1 MTALS
6 LLSQPAFRSEL
17 LARVSAEVEG
27 VQNAILEA
35 TESRSDMVERVVR
48 HTLSGGGKRL
58 RPAFVMLAAR
68 AIDPDAPTERL
79 HRLGACMEMVHM
91 ATLVHDDVV
100 DNSPTRRGRPTAGVA
115 FGNTASILTGDVLL
129 AKAMALLAED
139 GDLGMIAT
147 VSNAVVEMAEG
158 EVLELEQRGDFDLDE
173 TRHREVLHLKT
184 AAFIRCCCEIGAIAA
199 GGTRAQVEALAE
211 YGARVGLAFQIADD
225 LLDYRGD
232 NRKTGKPIA
241 TDFREGQATLPL
253 IALRDKL
260 SPGELGIARRR
271 FGANVSEDEIR
282 MIGDWMETRGAY
294 AYAEA
299 AAQAEIDAAKAALG
313 SLDHAPES
321 AEPVAMLD
329 AIADYV
335 LTRQS

>member
-6 LLSQPAFRSEL
+6 LLTHPTFKPEL
-17 LARVSAEVEG
+17 LARVAEEVEG

-35 TESRSDMVERVVR
+35 TESESDMVERVVR

-68 AIDPDAPTERL
+68 AINPEIPTERL

-91 ATLVHDDVV
+91 ATLLHDDVV
-100 DNSPTRRGRPTAGVA
+100 DNSSTRRGRPTAGVA

-129 AKAMALLAED
+129 SKSMIVLAQD
-139 GDLGMIAT
+139 GDLEIIET
-147 VSNAVVEMAEG
+147 VAQAVVEMAEG

-173 TRHREVLHLKT
+173 ERHREVLHLKT
-184 AAFIRCCCEIGAIAA
+184 AAFIRCCCEIGGLAA
-199 GGTRAQVEALAE
+199 GATKIQREALAE
-211 YGARVGLAFQIADD
+211 YGAHVGLAFQIADD

-232 NRKTGKPIA
+232 KRKTGKTIA

-260 SPGELGIARRR
+260 TPAELQIARRR
-271 FGANVSEDEIR
+271 FGGSVSEDEIR
-282 MIGDWMETRGAY
+282 MISDWMETRGAFE
-294 AYAEA
+294 YAESA
-299 AAQAEIDAAKAALG
+299 ATREIVAAKEALDRLPQG
-313 SLDHAPES
+313 
-321 AEPVAMLD
+321 EPIAMLD

-335 LTRQS
+335 LARQS